1 MTEQQ
6 LIDLGFERNDVL
18 PEESGYDKPYY
29 FYDYDI
35 CTSKGE
41 KTGLSFISSA
51 NDEVKDGNW
60 SVDIFDYDF
69 LRISDIEDLKT
80 LITILKKVAG

>member
-6 LIDLGFERNDVL
+6 LIDLGFERNDIS
-18 PEESGYDKPYY
+18 PEESGCDKAYY
-29 FYDYDI
+29 FYDYDV

-51 NDEVKDGNW
+51 NDEVKDDNW
-60 SVDIFDYDF
+60 SVDVFDYDF
-69 LRISDIEDLKT
+69 LTISDIEDLKT
-80 LITILKKVAG
+80 LITILEKATG